1 MLRNSLFILSLL
13 AVPGLAFSSTI
24 LIVGDSLSA
33 SYGIPVE
40 QGWVAL
46 LQQRLSAQC
55 GECTIVNAS
64 ISGDT
69 TGGGLRG
76 GAGWTAA
83 RGQHRSECS
92 RQCTT
97 GDLAVRRLGPVRGR
111 EHILVRQNGGCPGS
125 ERDRASIDG
134 RMTRSRMTE
143 GERRSSAR
151 PGPVPSV
158 GSPSGPD
165 EVRRAV
171 LDAAAIL
178 FATRGVGEVSLRDI
192 ASAAHTHVALID
204 RYIGNREQ
212 LELAVFDDLSVQL
225 ARSVADHPLSGQGH
239 GVDTVMGKWSIV
251 TTSLV
256 IRGRELAGRP
266 GFNPVTAMARTL
278 AEGYGLEPL
287 AARLRAAQIVALAI
301 GWRVFEDYLVS
312 AGDLDE
318 VTRATLREEL
328 VHSARRIGATPW
340 PSPPDPTPRSR

>member
-1 MLRNSLFILSLL
+1 
-13 AVPGLAFSSTI
+13 
-24 LIVGDSLSA
+24 
-33 SYGIPVE
+33 
-40 QGWVAL
+40 
-46 LQQRLSAQC
+46 
-55 GECTIVNAS
+55 
-64 ISGDT
+64 
-69 TGGGLRG
+69 
-76 GAGWTAA
+76 
-83 RGQHRSECS
+83 
-92 RQCTT
+92 
-97 GDLAVRRLGPVRGR
+97 
-111 EHILVRQNGGCPGS
+111 
-125 ERDRASIDG
+125 
-134 RMTRSRMTE
+134 MTE

-225 ARSVADHPLSGQGH
+225 ARSVADNPLSGQGH